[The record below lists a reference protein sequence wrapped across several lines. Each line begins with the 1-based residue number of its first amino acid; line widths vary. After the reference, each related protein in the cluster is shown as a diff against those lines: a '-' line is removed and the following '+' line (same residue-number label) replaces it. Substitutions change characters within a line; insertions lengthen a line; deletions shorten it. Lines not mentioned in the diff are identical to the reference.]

1 VPYAGQRMNP
11 NLEFAGIFPQ
21 PPGSAGPPERFIE
34 DQINNNNFSTEFGQ
48 KIMLNQKIKERN
60 RAAAGGNFRFL
71 GDDQNNQT
79 TKPKISKDKMLEL
92 ISSAQQLLKKR
103 YSEGR
108 QMHRRAKYGDKLEN
122 LGQEVETHYKT
133 IMLLDSYS
141 SDEEPASTEVPL
153 QRLQHEQEAEMNSL
167 DQEQADRMF
176 LSSNP
181 GGKFVP
187 THYAGQKMS
196 PEGDKGQDTKNYSV
210 GASMGFNVTS

>member
-1 VPYAGQRMNP
+1 MPYAGQRMNP
-11 NLEFAGIFPQ
+11 NLEFGGIFPQ
-21 PPGSAGPPERFIE
+21 PPGSVGQVERFIE

-71 GDDQNNQT
+71 GDDQN

-92 ISSAQQLLKKR
+92 ISSAQRLLKKR

-108 QMHRRAKYGDKLEN
+108 QMHRRAKYGDKLET

-141 SDEEPASTEVPL
+141 SDSEPNSTEVPL

-167 DQEQADRMF
+167 DQEQADRIF

-196 PEGDKGQDTKNYSV
+196 PEGEKGQTNKNYSV
-210 GASMGFNVTS
+210 GPSMGFNVTS